1 MPAVGW
7 GGRKAMLPKLE
18 MGCISRR
25 APGPNV
31 TLKYN
36 QALPVVAGGL

>member
-7 GGRKAMLPKLE
+7 DGRKAMLPKLE
-18 MGCISRR
+18 MGSISRR
-25 APGPNV
+25 SPGPNV

-36 QALPVVAGGL
+36 QTLPDVAGGL